1 MSTTTAKTINW
12 DAILEDYGNDAKIN
26 LKMLLVEHT
35 IDDDDPVAAL
45 IASMFISHMDTLRA
59 FNSINSVIEDGK
71 DSLSTEFKEQ
81 IVALRGIVSF
91 AQEHLIEAGKEQ
103 LGKRE
108 DELLTVVKEGIKQA
122 LLRSEAVTHA
132 RTTGGLLVSV
142 LIASVVA
149 SIAGIGGVFLGRS
162 MMPNEVATPTATSV
176 EMTPEWQEIQAN
188 NSDTLKVCL
197 ENWDILSGKCIIEI
211 NPPK

>member
-1 MSTTTAKTINW
+1 MSATTTKTINW
-12 DAILEDYGNDAKIN
+12 DAILEDYGNEAKIN
-26 LKMLLVEHT
+26 LKMLLVEHR

-149 SIAGIGGVFLGRS
+149 SIAGIGGVLLGRS
-162 MMPNEVATPTATSV
+162 MVPNEVVAPTATSV
-176 EMTPEWQEIQAN
+176 EMTTEWQEIQAN
-188 NSDTLKVCL
+188 NSDILKVCL
-197 ENWDILSGKCIIEI
+197 ENWDTLNGKCIIEI
-211 NPPK
+211 NPPE

>member
-1 MSTTTAKTINW
+1 MPEK
-12 DAILEDYGNDAKIN
+12 N
-26 LKMLLVEHT
+26 L
-35 IDDDDPVAAL
+35 
-45 IASMFISHMDTLRA
+45 
-59 FNSINSVIEDGK
+59 
-71 DSLSTEFKEQ
+71 
-81 IVALRGIVSF
+81 F

-149 SIAGIGGVFLGRS
+149 SMAGIGGVLLGRS
-162 MMPNEVATPTATSV
+162 MVPNEVAAPTAASV

-188 NSDTLKVCL
+188 NSDILKVCL
-197 ENWDILSGKCIIEI
+197 ENWETLNGKCIIEM
-211 NPPK
+211 NPPE